1 MSRRPVRKKHKGTT
15 SWRGVADLKLSEVLE
30 ITGAIC
36 VVGEQL
42 DTIEVNHAFA
52 SDLMS
57 DVLAMSRPDTLLIT
71 GLTTPQII
79 RTAQMLDLPAILV
92 VRGKDVPRDVA
103 DLARTTGIVVLATHV
118 GEALCPRSHWIV
130 DVA

>member
-1 MSRRPVRKKHKGTT
+1 
-15 SWRGVADLKLSEVLE
+15 LKLTEVLE
-30 ITGAIC
+30 ITGATC

-57 DVLAMSRPDTLLIT
+57 DVLAMSRPGTLLIT

-79 RTAQMLDLPAILV
+79 RTVQMLDLPAILV
-92 VRGKDVPRDVA
+92 VRGKKVPQDVA
-103 DLARTTGIVVLATHV
+103 DLARTTGIVLLATHD
-118 GEALCPRSHWIV
+118 IMY
-130 DVA
+130 VASGKLYARGLSG

>member
-1 MSRRPVRKKHKGTT
+1 M
-15 SWRGVADLKLSEVLE
+15 KLSEVLE
-30 ITGAIC
+30 ITGATCIA
-36 VVGEQL
+36 GERL
-42 DTIEVNHAFA
+42 EDIEVNHAFA

-92 VRGKDVPRDVA
+92 VRGKNVPRDVT
-103 DLARTTGIVVLATHV
+103 DLARATGIVLLSTHD
-118 GEALCPRSHWIV
+118 IMY
-130 DVA
+130 VASGKLYARGLSG

>member
-1 MSRRPVRKKHKGTT
+1 M
-15 SWRGVADLKLSEVLE
+15 KLTEVLE
-30 ITGAIC
+30 ITDARC

-42 DTIEVNHAFA
+42 ENIEVNHAFA

-92 VRGKDVPRDVA
+92 ARGKDVPQEVVE
-103 DLARTTGIVVLATHV
+103 LARATGIVLLATHD
-118 GEALCPRSHWIV
+118 IIY
-130 DVA
+130 VASGKLYARGLTG

>member
-1 MSRRPVRKKHKGTT
+1 
-15 SWRGVADLKLSEVLE
+15 LKLTEVLE
-30 ITGAIC
+30 ITGARC
-36 VVGEQL
+36 VVGEHL
-42 DTIEVNHAFA
+42 ENIEVNHAFA

-92 VRGKDVPRDVA
+92 ARGKDVPQDVVE
-103 DLARTTGIVVLATHV
+103 LARVTGIALLAT
-118 GEALCPRSHWIV
+118 LDIMY
-130 DVA
+130 VASGKLYARGLSG

>member
-1 MSRRPVRKKHKGTT
+1 M
-15 SWRGVADLKLSEVLE
+15 KLTEVLE
-30 ITGAIC
+30 ITGATC

-42 DTIEVNHAFA
+42 ADIEVHHAFA

-92 VRGKDVPRDVA
+92 VRGKDVPQDVA
-103 DLARTTGIVVLATHV
+103 DLARTTGIVVLATHD
-118 GEALCPRSHWIV
+118 IMY
-130 DVA
+130 VASGKLYARGLSG

>member
-1 MSRRPVRKKHKGTT
+1 M
-15 SWRGVADLKLSEVLE
+15 KLTEVLE
-30 ITGAIC
+30 ITGATCI
-36 VVGEQL
+36 VGEQL

-57 DVLAMSRPDTLLIT
+57 DVLAMSRPDTLLLT

-92 VRGKDVPRDVA
+92 VRGKDVLPDVA
-103 DLARTTGIVVLATHV
+103 DLARKTGIVLLSTHDIMYV
-118 GEALCPRSHWIV
+118 VSGKLYARGLSG
-130 DVA
+130 